1 MTAPRTYL
9 VLGGARSGK
18 TRHAMRLATA
28 RPRRIYIA
36 TAEARDDEMRER
48 IARHQQERD
57 GTWSTVEEPTDL
69 AAAIAANDADD
80 ISIMVDCLT
89 LWLSNLMAAERDVHA
104 ATADLI
110 AILPRLHANVVFV
123 SNEVGLG
130 IVPANALARAF
141 RDAQGSLNQAV
152 ASAVDHVDFIAAGL
166 ALNMKPGLPS
176 GQTA

>member
-1 MTAPRTYL
+1 LTAPRTYL

-110 AILPRLHANVVFV
+110 VFV